1 MLPSVN
7 RELDEE
13 LSLKLFIVIN
23 RALEAMRKQAT
34 NDVKQYGLNLTE
46 FGVLELL
53 YHKGPQPIQVI
64 GKKVLL
70 ASSSITYVIDKLEE
84 KELIVRESCPS
95 DRRVIHVRL
104 TDDGEKLIR
113 EIFPNHRRAIA
124 EMFSSLSVE
133 EKEEAIRLIKKIGMN
148 VQSM

>member
-1 MLPSVN
+1 MIKSVN

-23 RALEAMRKQAT
+23 RALEAIRKKAT

-84 KELIVRESCPS
+84 KELIVRESCPR

-104 TDDGEKLIR
+104 TEAGEKLIR
-113 EIFPNHRRAIA
+113 DIFPKHRRMIA
-124 EMFSSLSVE
+124 EMFSSLDE
-133 EKEEAIRLIKKIGMN
+133 DEKKEAIRLLKKIGMN
-148 VQSM
+148 VESM

>member
-1 MLPSVN
+1 MIKSVN

-23 RALEAMRKQAT
+23 RALEAIRKKAT

-84 KELIVRESCPS
+84 KELIVRESCPAGPPCHPRAARGSRGKTDPRHFPKASS
-95 DRRVIHVRL
+95 D
-104 TDDGEKLIR
+104 DSG
-113 EIFPNHRRAIA
+113 
-124 EMFSSLSVE
+124 
-133 EKEEAIRLIKKIGMN
+133 N
-148 VQSM
+148 VFQFG

>member
-1 MLPSVN
+1 PPSHV
-7 RELDEE
+7 
-13 LSLKLFIVIN
+13 SLAPSSPLF
-23 RALEAMRKQAT
+23 RS
-34 NDVKQYGLNLTE
+34 QYGLNLTE

-84 KELIVRESCPS
+84 KELIVRESCPR

-104 TDDGEKLIR
+104 TEDRKSTRL
-113 EIFPNHRRAIA
+113 N
-124 EMFSSLSVE
+124 SSHVKS
-133 EKEEAIRLIKKIGMN
+133 
-148 VQSM
+148 S